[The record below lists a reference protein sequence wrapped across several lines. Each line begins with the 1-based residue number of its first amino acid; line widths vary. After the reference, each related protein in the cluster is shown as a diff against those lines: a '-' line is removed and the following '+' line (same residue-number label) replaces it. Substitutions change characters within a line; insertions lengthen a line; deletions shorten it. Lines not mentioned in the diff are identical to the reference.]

1 MVAARVEG
9 TGPIA
14 RPVALSVRKGI
25 DSGAT
30 QRTAQCGD
38 PVC

>member
-14 RPVALSVRKGI
+14 RPAALSVLKNI

-38 PVC
+38 PAC